1 MYSPKNEQKKREQI
15 QLDLFNVELNR
26 KTENLIFEI
35 LRINSRMAE
44 ADCYHITVKS
54 QLFPKI
60 SM

>member
-1 MYSPKNEQKKREQI
+1 MNKKKREQI

-44 ADCYHITVKS
+44 TDCYHITVKS